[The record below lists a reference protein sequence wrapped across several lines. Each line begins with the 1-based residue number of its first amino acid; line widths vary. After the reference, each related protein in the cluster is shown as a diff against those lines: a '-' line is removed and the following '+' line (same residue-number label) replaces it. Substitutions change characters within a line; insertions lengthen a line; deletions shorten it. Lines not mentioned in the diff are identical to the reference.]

1 MDIQTLKEYIADLPD
16 DMPVIVE
23 IDNGFIS
30 ACAADSDV
38 VTLPTGEKAFY
49 LAPCF
54 CPYKDKEFELG
65 AEDFPINEN

>member
-1 MDIQTLKEYIADLPD
+1 MDIQTLKEIIADLPD

-30 ACAADSDV
+30 ACATDSDV
-38 VTLPTGEKAFY
+38 VVLPTGEEAFY

-54 CPYKDKEFELG
+54 CPYKDTEFEFG
-65 AEDFPINEN
+65 AENFPINEN